1 MALGFGETLLDTSD
15 VVLSTVE
22 AALDAA
28 ELCREVS
35 DWDGMLGDR

>member
-1 MALGFGETLLDTSD
+1 MALGFGETLLDISD
-15 VVLSTVE
+15 VVLSMTE

-35 DWDGMLGDR
+35 DCDGRLGDR